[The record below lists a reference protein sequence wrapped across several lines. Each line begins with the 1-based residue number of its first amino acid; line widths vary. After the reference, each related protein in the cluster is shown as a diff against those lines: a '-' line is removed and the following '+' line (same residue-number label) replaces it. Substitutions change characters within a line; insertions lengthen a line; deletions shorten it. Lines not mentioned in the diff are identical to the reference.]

1 MMLLMTYL
9 KIIDHEIRILT
20 YLIFNI
26 IYNMKKII
34 LNLTLLLLLVSCSS
48 ENEANLNDTETMEIP
63 ESDTPNF

>member
-1 MMLLMTYL
+1 MLLMTYL

-34 LNLTLLLLLVSCSS
+34 LSLTLLLLLVSCSS

>member
-1 MMLLMTYL
+1 MTYL
-9 KIIDHEIRILT
+9 KITDHEIRMLT

-34 LNLTLLLLLVSCSS
+34 LSLTLLLLLVSCGS

-63 ESDTPNF
+63 QSDTPNF